1 MNNVIMSGHDRR
13 LGWPWAADVTWAV
26 VCLMV
31 GVLLVLAWANVP
43 A

>member
-1 MNNVIMSGHDRR
+1 MDNAITNTHDRR

-26 VCLMV
+26 VCLIV
-31 GVLLVLAWANVP
+31 GILFVLAWANVP